1 MTNLDLNRDN
11 PCVRFDISDE
21 GDSLR
26 IAVPCNEDI
35 AYLNYN
41 NVGVFFS
48 ILEQFYSNFKIFTSK
63 IFIFYFI
70 FRANSPSRECAVT
83 FRMFT
88 LLDSGDTISRQ
99 TFHLKFLFSICLK
112 IHFSALQLLERSNRA
127 GMDGRI
133 RLSAARIFAGSAG
146 SFERWL
152 GWRLEKEVG
161 D

>member
-1 MTNLDLNRDN
+1 MSDFSRAFQNSIIQNFYLQINMTSLDLNRDN

-41 NVGVFFS
+41 NVEFLNVYFQN
-48 ILEQFYSNFKIFTSK
+48 IN
-63 IFIFYFI
+63 FYFI

-112 IHFSALQLLERSNRA
+112 IHFSALQFLERSNRA

-146 SFERWL
+146 SFER
-152 GWRLEKEVG
+152 
-161 D
+161 